1 MTYEAKEESVFEG
14 EPIELYTFQTSS
26 NVWRYTNIDEEVSI
40 AGGTY
45 SPINIKRL
53 DIEQTQDRSRTPQTI
68 TMQGNAPFLL
78 PYRAS
83 PPDDIVQLTI
93 QRFHRGDSEVHT
105 IWLGRVVNVKFV
117 NEGEEGV
124 IRCEPVYTSLLRPV
138 LRRLYQRN
146 CPHVLYGTE
155 CRVVRTAFEIAAQ
168 LQGVTGNVLDSGTF
182 ALQVDGYF
190 NGGYVEWSL
199 AGVIQRRFIVAHVGS
214 QITISLPFDGIPGN
228 ANVKVY
234 PGCDHTL
241 NTCVNKFSNELNF
254 GGQPYFPEKNPFGG
268 SPIF

>member
-1 MTYEAKEESVFEG
+1 MTYEARELSIAEG
-14 EPIELYTFQTSS
+14 EPIELYTFQTSV

-40 AGGTY
+40 SGGTFT
-45 SPINIKRL
+45 STQIKRL
-53 DIEQTQDRSRTPQTI
+53 DIEQTQDRSRIPQTI
-68 TMQGNAPFLL
+68 TMPGNAAFVL

-83 PPDDIVQLTI
+83 PPNDVVQVTI
-93 QRFHRGDSEVHT
+93 QRLHRDDGELNT
-105 IWLGRVVNVKFV
+105 IWLGRVINVKF
-117 NEGEEGV
+117 NKEGV
-124 IRCEPVYTSLLRPV
+124 QADIRCEPVYTSLLRPV

-155 CRVVRTAFEIAAQ
+155 CKVVRTVFETVAQ
-168 LQGVTGNVLDSGTF
+168 LQGVTGNILSSGTF
-182 ALQVDGYF
+182 ALVADGYY

-199 AGVIQRRFIVAHVGS
+199 AGVIQRRFVVAHVGS
-214 QITISLPFDGIPGN
+214 DVTVSLPFDGILGN
-228 ANVKVY
+228 ADVKIY

-241 NTCVNKFSNELNF
+241 DTCVSKFSNELNF